1 MAAEMVAAPRDSES
15 GRELPGC
22 RARLPGCAELVGAY
36 TYQWAVE
43 LVY

>member
-1 MAAEMVAAPRDSES
+1 MAAEMAGPRSES
-15 GRELPGC
+15 PRELPGC
-22 RARLPGCAELVGAY
+22 AGCAELVGAY